1 MKLHKWSDIK
11 AERYTPEQIE
21 KLRQEAL
28 RDLLEADLRAL
39 REAAGLTQEEIA
51 EKVDV
56 DQSQISRLER
66 QGADTRLSILKRYV
80 EALGGELQIVATL
93 RGKSVRLPV

>member
-51 EKVDV
+51 EKVEV

-66 QGADTRLSILKRYV
+66 QGGDTRLSILKRYV
-80 EALGGELQIVATL
+80 EALGGELQIVATV